1 MSNINNRF
9 KGCTSF
15 NTDIS
20 KWDVSNVINMTSMF
34 QPSIEDIEAEK
45 MRIKKE
51 LRAERLKEL
60 LK

>member
-1 MSNINNRF
+1 MSNMNNRF

-15 NTDIS
+15 NGNIS
-20 KWDVSNVINMTSMF
+20 NWNVSNVTNMTSMF

>member
-15 NTDIS
+15 NADIS

>member
-1 MSNINNRF
+1 
-9 KGCTSF
+9 
-15 NTDIS
+15 
-20 KWDVSNVINMTSMF
+20 MF